1 MDLSKAFGIALRK
14 LRISKGLTQEQLGF
28 ESELRRTFI
37 SSELGEKKPSLT
49 TIYQLAKA
57 LYIPMS
63 KLMKYVEKEI
73 DMSKKW
79 NFLGEESVKALAII
93 MFKPKSTAQLKF
105 V

>member
-1 MDLSKAFGIALRK
+1 MELSKAFGIALRK

-49 TIYQLAKA
+49 TIYQLAEA
-57 LYIPMS
+57 LDIPMS

-73 DMSKKW
+73 DISKK
-79 NFLGEESVKALAII
+79 
-93 MFKPKSTAQLKF
+93 
-105 V
+105 

>member
-37 SSELGEKKPSLT
+37 SSLELGEKKPSLT

-57 LYIPMS
+57 LDIPMS

-73 DMSKKW
+73 DMSKK
-79 NFLGEESVKALAII
+79 
-93 MFKPKSTAQLKF
+93 
-105 V
+105 

>member
-49 TIYQLAKA
+49 TIYQLAEA
-57 LYIPMS
+57 LDIPMS

-73 DMSKKW
+73 DISKKW
-79 NFLGEESVKALAII
+79 NFLGAESVKALAII

>member
-37 SSELGEKKPSLT
+37 SSLELGEKKPSLT
-49 TIYQLAKA
+49 TIYQLAEA
-57 LYIPMS
+57 LDIPMS

-73 DMSKKW
+73 DISK
-79 NFLGEESVKALAII
+79 N
-93 MFKPKSTAQLKF
+93 
-105 V
+105 

>member
-37 SSELGEKKPSLT
+37 SSLELGEKKPSLT
-49 TIYQLAKA
+49 TIYQLAEA
-57 LYIPMS
+57 LDIPMS

-73 DMSKKW
+73 DISKK
-79 NFLGEESVKALAII
+79 
-93 MFKPKSTAQLKF
+93 
-105 V
+105 